1 MISQEE
7 FKEALRAVASSEFAD
22 IPANPPEHTFSPRFE
37 KKMKRLLDSVNKRG
51 KAPMRALHKAAITA
65 AVSFIII
72 ATSVTQIKA
81 IREPFM
87 ELFTNICKTFIDI
100 DFVGNGP
107 GFIVYEYQLNYV
119 PEEFTLIDKQSTPS
133 NVYYKYQNTAEDTI
147 TFIQRVV
154 KDTQA
159 SIDNEQG
166 ELKTIQV
173 SDIEVL
179 IYESDFCIEALWIQG
194 AYYMNLTCIGDFD
207 EATVIDMIESMEAV
221 ENAAN

>member
-7 FKEALRAVASSEFAD
+7 FKEALRIVASSEFAD

-37 KKMKRLLDSVNKRG
+37 KKMRRLLDSVNKKG

-72 ATSVTQIKA
+72 TTSVTQIKA
-81 IREPFM
+81 VREPFV
-87 ELFTNICKTFIDI
+87 ELIKTIYTTFVDI
-100 DFVGNGP
+100 NFVGNGP

-119 PEEFTLIDKQSTPS
+119 PEEFTLSDKQSAPHS
-133 NVYYKYQNTAEDTI
+133 IYYKYEDTADDTI
-147 TFIQRVV
+147 IFIQKAV
-154 KDTQA
+154 KNDQT

-173 SDIEVL
+173 SDLEVL
-179 IYESDFCIEALWIQG
+179 IYESDFCIEARWIQD
-194 AYYMNLTCIGDFD
+194 AYHMKLTCIGDFD
-207 EATVIDMIESMEAV
+207 EAMVIDMIESVEAV
-221 ENAAN
+221 EITAE